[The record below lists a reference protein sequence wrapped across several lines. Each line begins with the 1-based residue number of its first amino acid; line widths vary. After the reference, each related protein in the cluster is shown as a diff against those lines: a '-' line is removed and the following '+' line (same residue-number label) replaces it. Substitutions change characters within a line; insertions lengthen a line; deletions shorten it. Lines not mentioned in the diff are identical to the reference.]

1 MSKSRILPCENAHN
15 NSGIFMDYAKQ
26 KTAKRRFT
34 ASIYRQQYLQNS
46 RCFFS
51 ICINKQKF
59 HYHLTSV
66 FLIDIIQTVSEKRC
80 TFFDISRKKDLIMAT
95 TKKTTA
101 KAETKTAAKKTAT
114 KKAEPAAKKVE
125 TKAAAKAETKV
136 AAAKAETK
144 AVAEKKPAAK
154 KAPAKKA
161 EPKFDLFIQFGGATV
176 SVADIEKNVKK
187 VVKGKKA
194 YTVYVKPEESKAYI
208 VADGETTGM
217 DVFFVAD

>member
-1 MSKSRILPCENAHN
+1 
-15 NSGIFMDYAKQ
+15 
-26 KTAKRRFT
+26 
-34 ASIYRQQYLQNS
+34 
-46 RCFFS
+46 
-51 ICINKQKF
+51 
-59 HYHLTSV
+59 
-66 FLIDIIQTVSEKRC
+66 
-80 TFFDISRKKDLIMAT
+80 MA
-95 TKKTTA
+95 TKKTTKAAETAAEKTEAVKAPKAAAKKAAAPKAAAKKAETKAAAKVEA
-101 KAETKTAAKKTAT
+101 KAETKT
-114 KKAEPAAKKVE
+114 
-125 TKAAAKAETKV
+125 
-136 AAAKAETK
+136 
-144 AVAEKKPAAK
+144 AAK